1 MMLKDIAGKIKNKY
15 LILGLLITLNLSLK
29 IFILFNSNQLIDPSL
44 DKCFLVNFA
53 KDTLLGEERLSI
65 LYYFDLRDAVSG
77 LFTGTLL
84 TISFMIFGISGY
96 ALKIIPILTSTAI
109 VGLVYLFLNRFFN
122 KKAAIITSL
131 LFIFAPFAYT
141 IRTFITWE
149 DYKGSI
155 LLTFL
160 IMYLFFN
167 IFYNDKKSCWNFI
180 LLGLVSG
187 FALSFYLVNFVVILT
202 FMFFWFSFDKKFFI
216 KKNFLIFLSAFLIV
230 LSPLIVYNYTYDF
243 GSFDIVEFHLKV
255 DNNQVKSISKLPI
268 FDNLIN
274 LVIKD
279 VPSSF
284 NFNGIGK
291 VIHLSEKDKVGVIDI
306 GVFLNYAYYLIFVVS
321 FVFVFYR
328 NRESFFNFIKN
339 VFLFKSKRRVSKETF
354 FIVYPILYISAYLLL
369 GMMPFSHL
377 YYTHLLPLYP
387 FIFISIGL
395 FAAHLYQKENWK
407 PVSIVAIIFV
417 LFLGLKCNLDLL
429 SLGAEERVDYL
440 EVCGMDKTTRNKFM
454 GLQLKDISLA
464 KKECRKLSKEE
475 RRGCYEGIV
484 EYISRSYLVEKDI
497 SKSFNNCKDLGEYKN
512 DCIESIAGF
521 AGGEK
526 NAPKTCEIFP
536 KDYKKICYL
545 SFGMS
550 IALNNKNYIEEC
562 KKVGD
567 EYFNYCKKGYLE
579 EVHG

>member
-1 MMLKDIAGKIKNKY
+1 MKKSNKNDKY
-15 LILGLLITLNLSLK
+15 VILFLLLLNLSLK
-29 IFILFNSNQLIDPSL
+29 ILILFNSNNLMDPGL
-44 DKCFLVNFA
+44 DKCYFVKFA
-53 KDTLLGEERLSI
+53 RDLLLGEERLSI
-65 LYYFDLRDAVSG
+65 LYYFGPDDLVMG

-84 TISFMIFGISGY
+84 TISFMIFGISSY

-109 VGLVYLFLNRFFN
+109 VALAYLFLNKFFN
-122 KKAAIITSL
+122 KKTAIITSL

-216 KKNFLIFLSAFLIV
+216 KKNFLIFLVAFLIV
-230 LSPLIVYNYTYDF
+230 LSPLIVYNYTHDF
-243 GSFDIVEFHLKV
+243 GSFGIVNLYIKTDNSLV
-255 DNNQVKSISKLPI
+255 DTVSTLSIY
-268 FDNLIN
+268 DNFIS
-274 LVIKD
+274 LVAKGI
-279 VPSSF
+279 PSSF
-284 NFNGIGK
+284 NFNDFGF
-291 VIHLSEKDKVGVIDI
+291 VR
-306 GVFLNYAYYLIFVVS
+306 GVFLNYAYYFIFVVS
-321 FVFVFYR
+321 FAFVFYR

-369 GMMPFSHL
+369 RMTPFPQF

-395 FAAHLYQKENWK
+395 FAAHLYQKKNWK
-407 PVSIVAIIFV
+407 VVSIFLIAFV
-417 LFLGLKCNLDLL
+417 LLLGLKYNLDLL

-440 EVCGMDKTTRNKFM
+440 EVCSYS
-454 GLQLKDISLA
+454 GLKHHTFIGDYLRDISLA
-464 KKECRKLSKEE
+464 KKECQRLSKEE
-475 RRGCYEGIV
+475 WGGCYEDIGS
-484 EYISRSYLVEKDI
+484 YIIRSYLTGKNI
-497 SKSFNNCKDLGEYKN
+497 SESLN
-512 DCIESIAGF
+512 DCLRLDGHSRVCTEELAGLS
-521 AGGEK
+521 GGDK
-526 NAPKTCEIFP
+526 NAPKTCEVLP
-536 KDYKKICYL
+536 KDYKEICYFN
-545 SFGMS
+545 FGLS

-567 EYFNYCKKGYLE
+567 EYFNYCKKGYLQE
-579 EVHG
+579 KHT